1 MAVVT
6 ETSITQSIISRDK
19 NFVVQNYGRYP
30 LAISHGEGA
39 YLYDFDGRQ
48 YLDFISGIGVMALG
62 HAHPRILEIIAEQAS
77 TLIHCS
83 NLYYHPNQGAL
94 AEKLAKISGLNRT
107 FFCNSGAEA
116 VEAALKI
123 AKGYGRAIS
132 ESKYE
137 IIALQDSFAGRTL
150 GAISLTGQPKY
161 REPFEPLIPGIKF
174 IGINDTAALQ
184 DAVNENTAAIFFE
197 PILGEGGI
205 VEISAEFAAIARQ
218 LARQFDALLVCDE
231 IQCGLGRTGKAF
243 SHQFWGEEYIPD
255 VITVAKPLAAGLPI
269 GAVICNEKAAAVLG
283 PGMHGSTFGGGAL
296 TCRVAL
302 EFIEMLPD
310 LMSRVREIGAYFEA
324 RLQELIARHEF
335 VKKTRGKGL
344 MLGLELSVP
353 GAVFINRAQEQGLL
367 LNCTAGNILRFLP
380 PYTIEHVHVDE
391 AIGILDDVLSPGPEQ
406 PT

>member
-6 ETSITQSIISRDK
+6 ETSITQSIIARDK

-62 HAHPRILEIIAEQAS
+62 HAHPRILKIIAEQAS

-137 IIALQDSFAGRTL
+137 IVALQDSFAGRTL

-391 AIGILDDVLSPGPEQ
+391 AIGILDDVLSQGPEQ

>member
-6 ETSITQSIISRDK
+6 ETSITQSIIARDK

-62 HAHPRILEIIAEQAS
+62 HAHPRILKIIAEQAS

-380 PYTIEHVHVDE
+380 PYTIEHVHVDD
-391 AIGILDDVLSPGPEQ
+391 AIGILDDVLSQGPEQ

>member
-6 ETSITQSIISRDK
+6 ETSITQSIIARDK

-380 PYTIEHVHVDE
+380 PYTIEHVHVDD
-391 AIGILDDVLSPGPEQ
+391 AIGILDDVLSQGPEQ

>member
-380 PYTIEHVHVDE
+380 PYTIEHVHVDD
-391 AIGILDDVLSPGPEQ
+391 AIGILDDVLSQGPEQ

>member
-6 ETSITQSIISRDK
+6 ETSITQSIIARDK

-94 AEKLAKISGLNRT
+94 AEKLAKISRLSRT

-391 AIGILDDVLSPGPEQ
+391 AIGILDDVLSQGPEQ

>member
-6 ETSITQSIISRDK
+6 ETSITQSIIARDK

-62 HAHPRILEIIAEQAS
+62 HAHPRILKIIAEQAS

-94 AEKLAKISGLNRT
+94 AEKLAKLSGLNRT

-283 PGMHGSTFGGGAL
+283 LGMHGSTFGGGAL

-380 PYTIEHVHVDE
+380 PYTIEHVHVDD
-391 AIGILDDVLSPGPEQ
+391 AIGILDDVLSQGPEQ

>member
-1 MAVVT
+1 MAVVS
-6 ETSITQSIISRDK
+6 ETSITQSIIARDK

-83 NLYYHPNQGAL
+83 NLYYHSNQGAL

-391 AIGILDDVLSPGPEQ
+391 AIGILDDVLSQGPEQ

>member
-6 ETSITQSIISRDK
+6 GTSITQSIIARDK

-380 PYTIEHVHVDE
+380 PYTIEHVHVDD
-391 AIGILDDVLSPGPEQ
+391 AIGILDDVLSQGPEQ

>member
-6 ETSITQSIISRDK
+6 ETSITQSIIARDK

-48 YLDFISGIGVMALG
+48 YLDFMSGIGVMALG

>member
-6 ETSITQSIISRDK
+6 ETSITQSIIARDK

-62 HAHPRILEIIAEQAS
+62 HAHPRILKIIAEQAS

>member
-161 REPFEPLIPGIKF
+161 REPFEPLIPGVKF
-174 IGINDTAALQ
+174 IGSNDTAALQ

-380 PYTIEHVHVDE
+380 PYTIEHVHVDD
-391 AIGILDDVLSPGPEQ
+391 AIGILDDVLSQGPEQ

>member
-1 MAVVT
+1 MTVVT
-6 ETSITQSIISRDK
+6 ETSSTQSIISRDK

-380 PYTIEHVHVDE
+380 PYTIEHVHVDD
-391 AIGILDDVLSPGPEQ
+391 AIGILDDVLSQGPEQ

>member
-6 ETSITQSIISRDK
+6 ETSSTQSIISRDK

-123 AKGYGRAIS
+123 AKGYGRAIG

-380 PYTIEHVHVDE
+380 PYTIEHVHVDD
-391 AIGILDDVLSPGPEQ
+391 AIGILDDVLSQGPEQ

>member
-6 ETSITQSIISRDK
+6 ETSSTQSIISRDK

-380 PYTIEHVHVDE
+380 PYTIEHVHVDD
-391 AIGILDDVLSPGPEQ
+391 AIGILDDVLSQGPEQ

>member
-6 ETSITQSIISRDK
+6 ETSITQSIIARDK

-48 YLDFISGIGVMALG
+48 YLDFMSGIGVMALG

-391 AIGILDDVLSPGPEQ
+391 AIGILDDVLSQGPEQ

>member
-6 ETSITQSIISRDK
+6 ETSITQSIIARDK

-48 YLDFISGIGVMALG
+48 YLDFMSGIGVMALG
-62 HAHPRILEIIAEQAS
+62 HAHPRILKIIAEQAS

-391 AIGILDDVLSPGPEQ
+391 AIGILDDVLSQGPEQ

>member
-6 ETSITQSIISRDK
+6 ETSITQSIIARDK

-62 HAHPRILEIIAEQAS
+62 HAHPRILKIIAEQAS

-391 AIGILDDVLSPGPEQ
+391 AIGILDDVLSQGPEQ

>member
-6 ETSITQSIISRDK
+6 ETSITQSIIARDK

-391 AIGILDDVLSPGPEQ
+391 AIGILDDVLSQGPEQ

>member
-94 AEKLAKISGLNRT
+94 AEKLAKISRLSRT

-380 PYTIEHVHVDE
+380 PYTIEHVHVDD
-391 AIGILDDVLSPGPEQ
+391 AIGILDDVLSQGPEQ